1 MMNRKGV
8 EGLPLKYIIVA
19 IIAALVVGV
28 LINVTST
35 IGISVQDAAGMFVA
49 KLQNLTNSSLG

>member
-1 MMNRKGV
+1 MNRKGV

-28 LINVTST
+28 MIQVTAT
-35 IGISVQDAAGMFVA
+35 MNLGISNATGMFVA
-49 KLQNLTNSSLG
+49 KLQNLTNITLG

>member
-1 MMNRKGV
+1 MNRKGV

-35 IGISVQDAAGMFVA
+35 MGLSIENATGMFVA
-49 KLQNLTNSSLG
+49 KLENLTNSSLG